1 MASKQVKERAAELR
15 DTIRY
20 HDERYYGDD
29 APEITDGDYD
39 LLMRELRELEAANP
53 ELVTDDSPTQR
64 PGAAQVPTP
73 FSEVRHLQPML
84 SLDNAFSSEDLAAW
98 EERLARIVTEDIAYV
113 GEPKLDGLA
122 ISLLY
127 EGGTLVR
134 GATRGNGETGEDVT
148 ANVVTIG
155 DLPQKLKGRKVPDV
169 LEGGPKLTSHHETLD
184 WLRGLGFPV
193 NPQIERL
200 GGGEAVH
207 AFCTRMEEQ

>member
-29 APEITDGDYD
+29 APEISDGDYD
-39 LLMRELRELEAANP
+39 DLMRELRELEAAHP
-53 ELVTDDSPTQR
+53 DLVTEDSPTQR

-84 SLDNAFSSEDLAAW
+84 SLDNAFSREDLVAW
-98 EERLARIVTEDIAYV
+98 GDRIGRLVTEPVDFV

-127 EGGTLVR
+127 EDGRLVR

-148 ANVVTIG
+148 ANVLTID
-155 DLPQKLKGRKVPDV
+155 DL
-169 LEGGPKLTSHHETLD
+169 
-184 WLRGLGFPV
+184 
-193 NPQIERL
+193 
-200 GGGEAVH
+200 
-207 AFCTRMEEQ
+207 

>member
-1 MASKQVKERAAELR
+1 MATSKAVRERVTELR

-20 HDERYYGDD
+20 HDERYFGED
-29 APEITDGDYD
+29 APEISDAEYD
-39 LLMRELRELEAANP
+39 TLIRELRELEAEHP

-84 SLDNAFSSEDLAAW
+84 SLDNAFSSEDLVAW

-127 EGGTLVR
+127 EDGKLVR
-134 GATRGNGETGEDVT
+134 GATRGN
-148 ANVVTIG
+148 
-155 DLPQKLKGRKVPDV
+155 
-169 LEGGPKLTSHHETLD
+169 
-184 WLRGLGFPV
+184 
-193 NPQIERL
+193 
-200 GGGEAVH
+200 
-207 AFCTRMEEQ
+207 